1 MELSHWRVMLRT
13 DEKLDFK
20 SLPEGGRFSFD
31 DYNTVAELRFTRE
44 LINKFNNDAE
54 RILSACFQYTN
65 SFDEPWYDYTGDE
78 YVKINSFMK
87 PCRSS
92 SVGDI
97 FQNINENK
105 YWMIAPLGFVRVYPP
120 VDVYLEMARRRR
132 KEKKD
137 AESFEAPKTP
147 KWKKIYY
154 EDEEDGRYKPS
165 VPAPTEDGLD
175 ELLRSYEEGMEPYDV
190 EFSQYIVLEDKVVC
204 FVGSYRE
211 SFYNHGTGEYTYKRK
226 KHWFGLAYQTLI
238 PYSKLTVEYLEARKN
253 HEHWWEQ
260 MLKTEKL
267 QKARFKQSGG
277 DTILPHHGKERN
289 RIYRKE
295 PLQPWTLF
303 EENMWGIDSKN
314 WQRSYRKYDWYIDGF
329 NKKDAKERI
338 LEQAQEFVST
348 EPDWL
353 KNVYADMAKKRVGM
367 KAEEYTPSIEDIL
380 DFVHQQFSQGVLQL
394 RYEEIAQYFGIER
407 DEVNLILN
415 QDNKLRK
422 KYSVDGEPYFGD
434 YFLRYKEMPIQSAF
448 SKGSVFYSIKN
459 PFVQARAK
467 GRSYDNKKMRKDR
480 LRKIMFGAEDL
491 TFCPDCYTDS
501 REKKTYYLPYSDDV
515 REWAYYVCKNNWC
528 RGKPTE
534 PQPIEDERLEGA
546 ECYMCGEKANY
557 IFEDLPT
564 GAKPF
569 CTEKCLCDYAGY
581 PYMGEGYYGLRPI
594 GGESFN
600 VRRVLQNTGRLD
612 WRM

>member
-147 KWKKIYY
+147 KWKKIHY

-165 VPAPTEDGLD
+165 VPAPTEDALN
-175 ELLRSYEEGMEPYDV
+175 ELLRSYEEGMEPHDV
-190 EFSQYIVLEDKVVC
+190 ELSQYIVLEDKVVC

-260 MLKTEKL
+260 RLKNFKRRGLNNRAEIRFYHITEKKETEFTERNL
-267 QKARFKQSGG
+267 FNLGLFLKKICGELIQK
-277 DTILPHHGKERN
+277 IGKEVIENTIGILMDLTKRMQ
-289 RIYRKE
+289 RKE
-295 PLQPWTLF
+295 FW
-303 EENMWGIDSKN
+303 NRDKN
-314 WQRSYRKYDWYIDGF
+314 SF
-329 NKKDAKERI
+329 
-338 LEQAQEFVST
+338 
-348 EPDWL
+348 
-353 KNVYADMAKKRVGM
+353 
-367 KAEEYTPSIEDIL
+367 
-380 DFVHQQFSQGVLQL
+380 QQ
-394 RYEEIAQYFGIER
+394 
-407 DEVNLILN
+407 N
-415 QDNKLRK
+415 
-422 KYSVDGEPYFGD
+422 
-434 YFLRYKEMPIQSAF
+434 
-448 SKGSVFYSIKN
+448 
-459 PFVQARAK
+459 
-467 GRSYDNKKMRKDR
+467 
-480 LRKIMFGAEDL
+480 
-491 TFCPDCYTDS
+491 
-501 REKKTYYLPYSDDV
+501 
-515 REWAYYVCKNNWC
+515 
-528 RGKPTE
+528 
-534 PQPIEDERLEGA
+534 
-546 ECYMCGEKANY
+546 
-557 IFEDLPT
+557 
-564 GAKPF
+564 
-569 CTEKCLCDYAGY
+569 
-581 PYMGEGYYGLRPI
+581 PI
-594 GGESFN
+594 G
-600 VRRVLQNTGRLD
+600 
-612 WRM
+612 